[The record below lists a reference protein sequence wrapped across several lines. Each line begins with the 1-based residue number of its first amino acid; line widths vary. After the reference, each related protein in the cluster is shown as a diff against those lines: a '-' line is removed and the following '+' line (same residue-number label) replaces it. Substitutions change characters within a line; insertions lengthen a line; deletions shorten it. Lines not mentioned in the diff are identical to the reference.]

1 MGFLGV
7 LGSLSL
13 PTSYKSDLNSIY
25 YSYHRI
31 LATADS
37 LFGTIFGY
45 LGRSRNPLQL
55 NTCLTTD
62 RYPHGKAGKDAACLQ
77 LSPLFVLAERLS
89 FIPGR
94 LRLTGPPPPVLLLAL
109 ERPKMRRLASIDV
122 FF

>member
-25 YSYHRI
+25 YIYHRI

-77 LSPLFVLAERLS
+77 LSPLFVLAER
-89 FIPGR
+89 FIFYPG
-94 LRLTGPPPPVLLLAL
+94 TATADKPTVPG
-109 ERPKMRRLASIDV
+109 
-122 FF
+122 FFYWP